1 MTARRVLVIVGVTA
15 LAAVVAIVVMIA
27 AGVFDSDGNRAATAQ
42 DAGAANTVNQIYRR
56 EGASVYFVQSS
67 GPGGAG
73 TGTAW
78 LFDDQGHLVT
88 NEHVISGGTDVALRI
103 GDNRLV
109 PVDVIGEDPSTDL
122 AVLRADPQALN
133 GGDPLRLG
141 EASEVF
147 VGQEVVAIG
156 NPFGLEGTVT
166 TGIVSAKARV
176 LQAPNGYPITNA
188 IQTDAAI
195 NPGNSGG
202 PLVDL
207 EGRVIGVN
215 SQIAT
220 GGAGQSAGI
229 GFAVPVDT
237 VERVVRELIENGQVA
252 RAYLGVSTVALT
264 PELAQQLG
272 LPIQSGAL
280 ILEVAPDGPAARA
293 GLRGAGRDATTG
305 ALVGGGD
312 VITSIDGETI
322 AGPNDV
328 AQTIGSK
335 QPGDTSRVTY
345 VRDGSERTVEV
356 TLGSQ
361 PRR

>member
-1 MTARRVLVIVGVTA
+1 MKARRLPAIAGAT
-15 LAAVVAIVVMIA
+15 AVVALVAVVVMA
-27 AGVFDSDGNRAATAQ
+27 MVGVFDSNDNQPTEAQ
-42 DAGAANTVNQIYRR
+42 GAGEENTIHQIYQR
-56 EGASVYFVQSS
+56 EGQSLYFVQSS
-67 GPGGAG
+67 GAEGAG

-78 LFDDQGHLVT
+78 LFDGDGHLVT
-88 NEHVISGGTDVALRI
+88 NQHVALRL
-103 GDNRLV
+103 GENELV
-109 PVDVIGEDPSTDL
+109 PVQVVGQDPSTDL
-122 AVLRADPQALN
+122 AVLRAEPEALG

-141 EASEVF
+141 DASDVF
-147 VGQEVVAIG
+147 VGQRVVAIG

-237 VERVVRELIENGQVA
+237 VEQVARELIEQGHVD
-252 RAYLGVSTVALT
+252 RPYLGASTVGLT
-264 PELAQQLG
+264 PEPAQRLG
-272 LPIQSGAL
+272 LTVQSGAL
-280 ILEVAPDGPAARA
+280 VLEVAPDGPAARA
-293 GLRGAGRDATTG
+293 GLRGAGSDATTG
-305 ALVGGGD
+305 ALIAGGD
-312 VITSIDGETI
+312 VITSIDGERIT
-322 AGPNDV
+322 GPNEV
-328 AQTIGSK
+328 AEAVGAK
-335 QPGDTSRVTY
+335 QSGDTSNVTY
-345 VRDGSERTVEV
+345 VRGGSEHTVEV
-356 TLGSQ
+356 RLGSQ
-361 PRR
+361 PRP

>member
-1 MTARRVLVIVGVTA
+1 V
-15 LAAVVAIVVMIA
+15 
-27 AGVFDSDGNRAATAQ
+27 
-42 DAGAANTVNQIYRR
+42 
-56 EGASVYFVQSS
+56 EGAPVE
-67 GPGGAG
+67 PHGAG

-78 LFDDQGHLVT
+78 LFDADGHLVT
-88 NEHVISGGTDVALRI
+88 NQHVIAGGTDVALRV
-103 GDNRLV
+103 GENELV
-109 PVDVIGEDPSTDL
+109 PVEVVGQDPSTDL
-122 AVLRADPQALN
+122 AVLQADSEALG

-141 EASEVF
+141 DGSDVF
-147 VGQEVVAIG
+147 VGQRVVAIG

-215 SQIAT
+215 TQIAT
-220 GGAGQSAGI
+220 GGAEQSAGI

-237 VERVVRELIENGQVA
+237 VEQVARELIEQGRVD
-252 RAYLGVSTVALT
+252 RAYLGVSTVGLT
-264 PELAQQLG
+264 PELAQRLG
-272 LPIQSGAL
+272 LTVQSGAL
-280 ILEVAPDGPAARA
+280 VLEVAPDGPAARA
-293 GLRGAGRDATTG
+293 GLRGAGSDATTG
-305 ALVGGGD
+305 ALVAGGD

-328 AQTIGSK
+328 AQAVGAK
-335 QPGDTSRVTY
+335 QSGDTSKVTY
-345 VRDGSERTVEV
+345 VRGGSEHTVEV
-356 TLGSQ
+356 RLGSQ